1 MRSPGARCADSIAP
15 NQEGPPV
22 TAGFFYT
29 DFRGSGIAG
38 GRDAGSL
45 RRNMIFRR
53 RLIPSFLFAISLV
66 GFAGTA
72 RAGLSPDAAALAE
85 DVAAA
90 KKLFEKSSVWR
101 AASKQALTDMADRLG
116 EKSLTSGDLNRI
128 YFGAENYVR
137 QQRRWQALMDC
148 QGDEA
153 WEAMGPGAAKNP
165 AARIQAK
172 LVLAA
177 ALMRHDDYL
186 LGVEPWFKQDK
197 TRRLLKN
204 DHPAVEGELDASV
217 RHFLNPLIRQQLAR
231 AVVWFRA
238 EGVKAAGRTPDEI
251 YLDRII
257 ASSSGYAFFTKNL
270 GERLLAEWRTGG
282 HAAVTFVADHVENL
296 GELAESAVSGAV
308 GNTVGMVELR
318 KGFLTTLTTD
328 DRARLAGGFKP
339 LDVMFEKTP
348 FRLTDKSIPGH
359 YGHVAVWVGSESD
372 LKALGV
378 WDDPLVAPHREKIRA
393 GARIIEALRP
403 GVEIN
408 TFDHFLNIDDLLV
421 VRSVAPMTPEETRA
435 GVLRAFAQL
444 GKSYDFNFNVE
455 SDREIVCSELAFVV
469 FPAIPWPTSRVLG
482 RYSITPDQ
490 VAVKA
495 LDGGPF
501 RPVCIFYDGVEVKDR
516 LPESLAVLLKDDVAG
531 FQLLHPGFAGKT
543 VK

>member
-1 MRSPGARCADSIAP
+1 M
-15 NQEGPPV
+15 
-22 TAGFFYT
+22 F
-29 DFRGSGIAG
+29 AG
-38 GRDAGSL
+38 G
-45 RRNMIFRR
+45 
-53 RLIPSFLFAISLV
+53 
-66 GFAGTA
+66 A
-72 RAGLSPDAAALAE
+72 RAGLAPDSAALVE
-85 DVAAA
+85 DVSAA
-90 KKLFEKSSVWR
+90 KKLFEKSAVWR
-101 AASKQALTDMADRLG
+101 AASKQALKDMADRLG
-116 EKSLTSGDLNRI
+116 EKSLTSGDMNRI
-128 YFGAENYVR
+128 YTGAENYVR
-137 QQRRWQALMDC
+137 QQRRLQALMDC

-153 WEAMGPGAAKNP
+153 WEAMGPGAAHNS
-165 AARIQAK
+165 AARLQAK

-204 DHPAVEGELDASV
+204 DHPAVAGELDASV
-217 RHFLNPLIRQQLAR
+217 RHFLSPLLRQQLAR
-231 AVVWFRA
+231 AVVWHRA
-238 EGVKAAGRTPDEI
+238 EGVKATGRTPDEI
-251 YLDRII
+251 FLDRVIT
-257 ASSSGYAFFTKNL
+257 ASPGYAFFTKNL
-270 GERLLAEWRTGG
+270 GERLLSGWKTGG

-308 GNTVGMVELR
+308 GNTVGLVETR
-318 KGFLTTLTTD
+318 KGFLVTLPPA
-328 DRARLAGGFKP
+328 DRERLTRSFRP

-348 FRLTDKSIPGH
+348 FRLTDSSIPGH
-359 YGHVAVWVGSESD
+359 YGHVAVWVGGEAE
-372 LKALGV
+372 LTALGV

-408 TFDHFLNIDDLLV
+408 SFDHFLNIDDLLV
-421 VRSVAPMTPEETRA
+421 MRSVSPMTPEETRA

-469 FPAIPWPTSRVLG
+469 YPAIPWPTSKVFG

-495 LDGGPF
+495 LEGGPF
-501 RPVCIFYDGVEVKDR
+501 RPFCIFYDGVEVKDR

-531 FQLLHPGFAGKT
+531 FQLLHPGFAGRSGAGAAK
-543 VK
+543 